1 MLRPCGRFLELGKR
15 DYFENTRI
23 GLRPFRHNIAYF
35 GVDADQLIGLEPE
48 QSRQSLLEVMKLF
61 KQGVFHPLLH
71 SVYHAADISQAFRL
85 MQQSHHVG
93 KVILSLDDP
102 PPDIIHEPV
111 ATQLSLQP
119 EATYMITGGLSGLGM
134 ATAHWMADRGAR
146 ELVLLARSGGE
157 SEESRKNV
165 TALRS
170 RGVRVTTRACDV
182 SDPVALQ
189 RVLREINA
197 ALPPLKGIVHA
208 AMVLDDGLIR
218 NLTPA
223 SLDTVMKPK
232 VQGAWNLH
240 QLTLGQ
246 DLDFFVMYSSVAACF
261 GSPGQANFA
270 AANAYLEALARYR
283 HGAALP
289 ALTVA
294 WDAITDTGYLARSP
308 ETADK
313 LINRMGI
320 KGITS
325 QAALATLDQLIAAG
339 QPNAIVM
346 DLDWQSTPRLLASVT
361 TPKFSSLPQSVLPD
375 NGISEDGDLLGS
387 LAKHPESERRKLIED
402 MMVTELATILRK
414 PANRIDRNTPVQEIG
429 VDSLMSMELA
439 MVLENKFGLD
449 FPLIAL
455 TDSLT
460 IAALADKIHT
470 MLEDTLRTRVETI
483 RIEQKEL
490 SDETEQDHLSNAPS
504 GKVEDV
510 AVHRSA

>member
-1 MLRPCGRFLELGKR
+1 
-15 DYFENTRI
+15 
-23 GLRPFRHNIAYF
+23 
-35 GVDADQLIGLEPE
+35 
-48 QSRQSLLEVMKLF
+48 
-61 KQGVFHPLLH
+61 
-71 SVYHAADISQAFRL
+71 
-85 MQQSHHVG
+85 
-93 KVILSLDDP
+93 
-102 PPDIIHEPV
+102 
-111 ATQLSLQP
+111 
-119 EATYMITGGLSGLGM
+119 
-134 ATAHWMADRGAR
+134 HWMADRGAR

-197 ALPPLKGIVHA
+197 GLPPLKGIVHA
-208 AMVLDDGLIR
+208 AMVLDDRLIR
-218 NLTPA
+218 NLTPT

-261 GSPGQANFA
+261 GSPGQANYA

-325 QAALATLDQLIAAG
+325 QEALATLDQLIA
-339 QPNAIVM
+339 
-346 DLDWQSTPRLLASVT
+346 
-361 TPKFSSLPQSVLPD
+361 
-375 NGISEDGDLLGS
+375 
-387 LAKHPESERRKLIED
+387 
-402 MMVTELATILRK
+402 
-414 PANRIDRNTPVQEIG
+414 
-429 VDSLMSMELA
+429 
-439 MVLENKFGLD
+439 
-449 FPLIAL
+449 
-455 TDSLT
+455 
-460 IAALADKIHT
+460 
-470 MLEDTLRTRVETI
+470 
-483 RIEQKEL
+483 
-490 SDETEQDHLSNAPS
+490 
-504 GKVEDV
+504 
-510 AVHRSA
+510 